1 MVRAKIR
8 INSINSVK
16 DFVEKAQ
23 KAPFEIDVTHERYTV
38 DAKSIMGLFSIDC
51 SKPLNII
58 IYSDDSAAIDKFF
71 KSIKNYIVVTD

>member
-1 MVRAKIR
+1 MVRTKIR

-23 KAPFEIDVTHERYTV
+23 KAPFEIDVTHGRYTV

-51 SKPLNII
+51 SKPLSVTM
-58 IYSDDSAAIDKFF
+58 YSDDNAETDEFF
-71 KSIKNYIVVTD
+71 KSIEDYIVVTN